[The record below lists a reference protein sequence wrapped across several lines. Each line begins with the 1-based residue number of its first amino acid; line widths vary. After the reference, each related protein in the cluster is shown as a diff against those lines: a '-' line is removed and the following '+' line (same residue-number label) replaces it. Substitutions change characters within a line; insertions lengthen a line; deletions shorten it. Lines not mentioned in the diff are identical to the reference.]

1 MAAPV
6 IAPSLTQIFNQR
18 ISKAEFP
25 SPLKLARVVTIH
37 KKGPK
42 FDYTNYRPISVLH
55 QLLHLYWNDM

>member
-6 IAPSLTQIFNQR
+6 IAPALTQIFNLS

-25 SPLKLARVVTIH
+25 SPFKLARVVPIH

-42 FDYTNYRPISVLH
+42 HDYTK
-55 QLLHLYWNDM
+55 WNDVLPF